1 MEGQGIKYWCWIY
14 TWAACFLWAMQHLL
28 VCEDKVN
35 QVLSFMVE
43 KQSFFSPKLGKYP
56 SHTTEA
62 PTATQLLSFLS
73 FLEVVERTGYS

>member
-35 QVLSFMVE
+35 QVLGFMMG
-43 KQSFFSPKLGKYP
+43 KRRFFSPELGKDP

-62 PTATQLLSFLS
+62 PLPPNYLAFSPF
-73 FLEVVERTGYS
+73 